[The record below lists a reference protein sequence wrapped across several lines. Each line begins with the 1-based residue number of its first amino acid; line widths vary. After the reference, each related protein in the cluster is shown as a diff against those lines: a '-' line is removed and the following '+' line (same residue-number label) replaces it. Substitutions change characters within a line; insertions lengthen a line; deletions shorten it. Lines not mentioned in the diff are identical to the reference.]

1 MVNSLNCMR
10 KKPEFSHYLMFQ
22 PTLKWQSNADVNAT
36 QCSLMAAALQKC
48 MQQTMARVTHRPR
61 TAVLGLR
68 GCSQIQ
74 QLHI

>member
-1 MVNSLNCMR
+1 
-10 KKPEFSHYLMFQ
+10 MFQ

-36 QCSLMAAALQKC
+36 QCSLMAAALQKY